1 VIQSRVEIDLETL
14 FAQLKSSNGK
24 YWEEVNGRSSQRF
37 GLHATY
43 MNAKE
48 EACFERDAA
57 HMHGSTTIN
66 LDTATDVEM
75 SHIRMMVDREK
86 QATNASQEAIDITRL
101 DLRMLE
107 EIREMCYQVLVLVD
121 ETDGCRLKKNV
132 ACSTAAAARAE
143 QLLLVRQLTFFFS

>member
-14 FAQLKSSNGK
+14 FAQLKSSNDK
-24 YWEEVNGRSSQRF
+24 YWEEVNGRSGQRF
-37 GLHATY
+37 GLHTTY
-43 MNAKE
+43 MDAKE
-48 EACFERDAA
+48 EAYFERDAA
-57 HMHGSTTIN
+57 YMHGSTTIN
-66 LDTATDVEM
+66 LDAATDVEM

-86 QATNASQEAIDITRL
+86 QATNASQEAIDITRV

-121 ETDGCRLKKNV
+121 ETDEGRLKKNL

-143 QLLLVRQLTFFFS
+143 QLLLVRRLKFFFS